1 MTDQKKGQP
10 NKASPEKSH
19 ADSTTTSIGKAP
31 TKISHVL
38 DFMLQGRNLNRFEA
52 ERLGD
57 HCLHSTISSLAN
69 GYGLKFERQLE
80 RVPNHWGEPCTVT
93 RYTLP
98 ASERRRARNVLLML
112 SKPLKQRQKVAA

>member
-1 MTDQKKGQP
+1 MSEQKKGQP
-10 NKASPEKSH
+10 KKASPEKSL
-19 ADSTTTSIGKAP
+19 ADITTSTGKAP
-31 TKISHVL
+31 TKISRVL
-38 DFMLQGRNLNRFEA
+38 GHLLKGSSLNRFEA

-69 GYGLKFERQLE
+69 GYGLKFQRQLE

-98 ASERRRARNVLLML
+98 ASERRRASAVLEML
-112 SKPLKQRQKVAA
+112 CSPLKQRQRVAA

>member
-1 MTDQKKGQP
+1 MKKSQP
-10 NKASPEKSH
+10 LSKLVSPSH
-19 ADSTTTSIGKAP
+19 GDITTPKAP
-31 TKISHVL
+31 SKIARVL
-38 DFMLQGRNLNRFEA
+38 EHMLYDGSLIRFEA

-93 RYTLP
+93 RYNLP
-98 ASERRRARNVLLML
+98 DSERRRAVNVLLML

>member
-1 MTDQKKGQP
+1 MTDQKKDQP
-10 NKASPEKSH
+10 KKASPEKSH
-19 ADSTTTSIGKAP
+19 ADHTTTSTGKAP
-31 TKISHVL
+31 TKISRVL
-38 DFMLQGRNLNRFEA
+38 DFMLEDHSLNRFEA

-69 GYGLKFERQLE
+69 GYGLKFERQIE

-98 ASERRRARNVLLML
+98 ASEHRRARNVLLML

>member
-10 NKASPEKSH
+10 KKASPEKSQ
-19 ADSTTTSIGKAP
+19 ADITISTGKAP
-31 TKISHVL
+31 TKISRVL
-38 DFMLQGRNLNRFEA
+38 EHMLNDGSLIRFEA

-69 GYGLKFERQLE
+69 GYGLQFDRQLE

-98 ASERRRARNVLLML
+98 ESERARAHNVLLMMC
-112 SKPLKQRQKVAA
+112 KPLKDREKVAA

>member
-10 NKASPEKSH
+10 KKASPEKSQ
-19 ADSTTTSIGKAP
+19 ANITISTGKAP
-31 TKISHVL
+31 TKISRVL
-38 DFMLQGRNLNRFEA
+38 EHMLNDGSLIRFEA

-69 GYGLKFERQLE
+69 GYGLQFDRQLE

-98 ASERRRARNVLLML
+98 VSERCRARNVLLML
-112 SKPLKQRQKVAA
+112 CKPLKQRQKVAA

>member
-1 MTDQKKGQP
+1 MKKSQP
-10 NKASPEKSH
+10 LYQQTSPSQGDITTPAPAS
-19 ADSTTTSIGKAP
+19 KAP
-31 TKISHVL
+31 SKIARVL
-38 DFMLQGRNLNRFEA
+38 EHMLYDGSLIRFEA

-69 GYGLKFERQLE
+69 GYGLKFQRQLE

-98 ASERRRARNVLLML
+98 VSERCRARNVLLML
-112 SKPLKQRQKVAA
+112 CKPLKQRQKVAA

>member
-1 MTDQKKGQP
+1 MKKSQPLNQQTDP
-10 NKASPEKSH
+10 SP
-19 ADSTTTSIGKAP
+19 ADITTSTGKAP
-31 TKISHVL
+31 TKISRVL
-38 DFMLQGRNLNRFEA
+38 NFMLQDHSLNRFEA

-69 GYGLKFERQLE
+69 GYGLKFERQIE

-98 ASERRRARNVLLML
+98 ASEHRRARNVLLML